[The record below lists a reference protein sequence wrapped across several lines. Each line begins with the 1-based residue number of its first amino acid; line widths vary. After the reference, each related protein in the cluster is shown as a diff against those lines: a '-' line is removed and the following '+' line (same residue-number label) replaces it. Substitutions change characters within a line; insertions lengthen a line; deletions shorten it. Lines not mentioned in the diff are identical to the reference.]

1 MNRSDR
7 DDAWE
12 TRRQH
17 ARRNGK
23 RKKTSRA
30 SAGKGGG
37 KGGGAPAWVKA
48 LVVIG
53 AFAFVALFVV
63 AIATVIIYRSYADDL
78 VAPDELAIN
87 EPSQGA
93 RILDRNGILLYE
105 YVDDRAGLRRL
116 VGLED
121 VSDTFLAA
129 TIATEDDN
137 FFTNPGVNVRG
148 LVRAAWENS
157 PFSGAEIFT
166 GSGGS
171 SITQQLVKNVYIEEE
186 ERQKRSISRKI
197 KETVFAI
204 ELTQRYDK
212 NRILAWYVNQ
222 ISYGGVYNGVEAA
235 AQGYFGKSAAELTLA
250 EAALLAGIPQSP
262 ATYDPVNHPEAAM
275 VRRNEILDI
284 MERNGT
290 IQIGEN
296 EFYEVSTADLVA
308 ARAEPIEIVVKRFP
322 IEAPHFVLEYIQ
334 PQLEAL
340 YGFEALLSDGLVVVT
355 TLDLSLQLEATAIM
369 ESWILE
375 FEETS
380 NSHDGALMIMDPST
394 GEILSMVGSRD
405 YFRED
410 TEGKNNNVTACN
422 SPGSSF
428 KPFAY
433 LTTFLEL
440 GWGPGTVILDTP
452 VEYEEIDGTVFEPSN
467 PSNDFSGPVTIRYA
481 LGNSLNIPA
490 NKAAAE
496 VGASAIV
503 EQARALGFLDTFR
516 VTAEGG
522 CSVGAG
528 FGPAIATGGV
538 GVTLEEMVFGYTVFA
553 NEGVLRGQEVAAGQ
567 ARRANERTIDPISIL
582 SVVDSQGVVLLDVET
597 LRAEEL
603 VVPAAHVYLIT
614 NILSDSQAHCVTFG
628 CGGITIPGMR
638 AGVKTGTSEPFDPE
652 GPDAGKIGETWAFG
666 YTPEFVVGIWAG
678 NADNSPIVNIFSTSI
693 SFRTMRDLML
703 LAYDGRQATGFSQ
716 PAGLVEETICVPS
729 GLRPTPLCGRTSKDL
744 FVVDSLPE
752 EEDTWW
758 QRVRIDVRNGLL
770 AQPRT
775 PGQYVRQEIML
786 VLPEELLETEEDRK
800 TAEEWAEALEL
811 PLAPT
816 ETSTL
821 SGSVNL
827 SAIIFSP
834 VTGARLS
841 GVVPISGRA
850 TSNGFELY
858 RVEFGRGTAPSSWT
872 SIIVREDE
880 VESGTLAIW
889 NVTGLPP
896 GTYTLRLIV
905 EDSQRGNISSS
916 VVVLV
921 NQDLP
926 PD

>member
-1 MNRSDR
+1 MAKQSKNDP
-7 DDAWE
+7 WE
-12 TRRQH
+12 TRRQY
-17 ARRNGK
+17 ARRNAK
-23 RKKTSRA
+23 LKKGSR
-30 SAGKGGG
+30 GNGG
-37 KGGGAPAWVKA
+37 KGGGAPTWLKA
-48 LVVIG
+48 VLVIG
-53 AFAFVALFVV
+53 AFGFVALFVV
-63 AIATVIIYRSYADDL
+63 AIATVVVYRNYADDL

-121 VSDTFLAA
+121 VSDAFLAA

-148 LVRAAWENS
+148 LARAAWENS
-157 PFSGAEIFT
+157 PFSGTEIFS

-212 NRILAWYVNQ
+212 DRILEWYVNQ

-262 ATYDPVNHPEAAM
+262 ATYNPINNPDAAKA
-275 VRRNEILDI
+275 RRDEILDL

-290 IQIGEN
+290 IQIGEG
-296 EFYEVSTADLVA
+296 EFYEVTAEDLAA
-308 ARAEPIEIVVKRFP
+308 ARAEPIEIVIRRFP

-340 YGFEALLSDGLVVVT
+340 FGFEALLSDGLVVVT
-355 TLDLSLQLEATAIM
+355 TLDLEFQLEATAII
-369 ESWILE
+369 ESWISE

-380 NSHDGALMIMDPST
+380 NSRNGAMMIIDPTT
-394 GEILSMVGSRD
+394 GEILTMIGSRD

-410 TEGKNNNVTACN
+410 IEGKNNNVTACN

-452 VEYEEIDGTVFEPSN
+452 FEYEEIDGTIFEPSN
-467 PSNDFSGPVTIRYA
+467 PSHDFSGPVTIRNA
-481 LGNSLNIPA
+481 LGSSLNIPA
-490 NKAAAE
+490 NKAALA
-496 VGASAIV
+496 VGPSAIV

-528 FGPAIATGGV
+528 YGPAIATGGV
-538 GVTLEEMVFGYTVFA
+538 GVTLEEMVFGFSVFA
-553 NEGVLRGQEVAAGQ
+553 NEGVLRGQQVPAGQ
-567 ARRANERTIDPISIL
+567 ARRPNERSIDPISIL
-582 SVVDSQGVVLLDVET
+582 SVVDAQGVVLLDVET

-603 VVPAAHVYLIT
+603 VVPAAHTYLIT
-614 NILSDSQAHCVTFG
+614 DILSDAQAQCQTFG
-628 CGGITIPGMR
+628 CGGITIPGMK

-652 GPDAGKIGETWAFG
+652 GPNAGKIGETWAFG
-666 YTPEFVVGIWAG
+666 YTPDIVVGMWAG
-678 NADNSPIVNIFSTSI
+678 NADNSPIVNIFSTTI
-693 SFRTMRDLML
+693 SFRTMKDVL
-703 LAYDGRQATGFSQ
+703 LAAYDGGPATAFDR
-716 PAGLVEETICVPS
+716 PAGLVEGTVCVPS
-729 GLRPTPLCGRTSKDL
+729 GMKPTPLCGRTSEDL
-744 FVVDSLPE
+744 FVADSLPE

-758 QRVRIDVRNGLL
+758 QRVRIDARNGLL
-770 AQPRT
+770 ARPAT
-775 PGQYVRQEIML
+775 PSQFVRQEIML
-786 VLPEELLETEEDRK
+786 VLPDELLETEEDRK

-816 ETSTL
+816 ETS
-821 SGSVNL
+821 NL
-827 SAIIFSP
+827 SASVDLAAMIFSP
-834 VTGARLS
+834 STGARLS

-850 TSNGFELY
+850 SSSGFERY
-858 RVEFGRGTAPSSWT
+858 RVEFGRGTSPNSWT
-872 SIIVREDE
+872 RLIDREDE

-889 NVTGLPP
+889 NVTNLPS
-896 GTYTLRLIV
+896 GFYTLRLVV
-905 EDSQRGNISSS
+905 EDSRRGDISFS
-916 VVVLV
+916 VIVLV
-921 NQDLP
+921 NEESSSD
-926 PD
+926 